1 MSCIH
6 FNKYY
11 SFFASCAPA
20 WEDPANLSYTWYL
33 MIVGFF
39 IPLAIIL
46 YTSADVL
53 YLLNKVSKPQTANR
67 KPQTANRKPQTANRK
82 PQTANRKPQTANRTP
97 HTKHHPAKLQLYF
110 FGFYD

>member
-1 MSCIH
+1 
-6 FNKYY
+6 
-11 SFFASCAPA
+11 
-20 WEDPANLSYTWYL
+20 

-67 KPQTANRKPQTANRK
+67 
-82 PQTANRKPQTANRTP
+82 TP
-97 HTKHHPAKLQLYF
+97 NITLRSYNYIVFIFMIYYL
-110 FGFYD
+110 